1 MKDNN
6 VEFLAVRSEVR
17 LPWSQSA
24 GLYLAKFLI
33 EMRDNERIVANRCP
47 ECGRI
52 NLPPNIVCGWCKIR
66 IEDKAENWVELN
78 DKGTVVT
85 FLEITER
92 DTKPL
97 TGELLGKVNPGAQIQ
112 LDGSEGS
119 TPLYHILEE
128 TDLNKIHEGMRVS
141 AVWRPRAERVGS
153 MSDILY
159 FRTIED

>member
-1 MKDNN
+1 MTKTK

-24 GLYLAKFLI
+24 GQYLTKFSI
-33 EMRDNERIVANRCP
+33 EMRDNGRIVANRCP
-47 ECGRI
+47 QCARI
-52 NLPPNIVCGWCKIR
+52 NLPPNVVCGWCKIR
-66 IEDKAENWVELN
+66 IEDKAENWIELS

-92 DTKPL
+92 DTEPL

-112 LDGSEGS
+112 LDGSEGA

-128 TDLNKIHEGMRVS
+128 TDLEKIHEGMRVS
-141 AVWRPRAERVGS
+141 AVWKPIEERIGS

-159 FRTIED
+159 FRTIKE